1 MPQTQEFWFVARTR
15 KGQEFAL
22 RDALKK
28 WEVECFLPTHFV
40 VRQLKYR
47 RKRVEV
53 PVIHNL
59 IFVHATKEKACYVVN
74 ECCVSLFYIRDLQT
88 GGMLVVPDKQM
99 RDFMF
104 VMDLNPEGLSFDN
117 DRLCVGCKVEV
128 VKGEFT
134 GIEGELVRIANRTHV
149 VLRIPQILSVTI
161 RIPKSYL
168 RLLEG
173 SEKLKIGG

>member
-1 MPQTQEFWFVARTR
+1 MSQTQEFWFAARTR

-74 ECCVSLFYIRDLQT
+74 ECRVSLFYIRDLQT

-99 RDFMF
+99 QDFMY

-117 DRLCVGCKVEV
+117 DKLCEGCKVKV
-128 VKGEFT
+128 VKGEFA
-134 GIEGELVRIANRTHV
+134 GIEGELAKIANRTHV
-149 VLRIPQILSVTI
+149 VFRIPQILSVTI
-161 RIPKSYL
+161 KIPKSYL
-168 RLLEG
+168 RLIEG
-173 SEKLKIGG
+173 SEKSRVDG